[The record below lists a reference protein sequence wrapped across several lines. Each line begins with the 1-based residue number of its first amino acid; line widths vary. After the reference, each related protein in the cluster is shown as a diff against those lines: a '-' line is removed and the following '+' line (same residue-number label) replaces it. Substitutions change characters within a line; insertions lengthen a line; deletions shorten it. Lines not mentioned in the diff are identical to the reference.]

1 MGSTL
6 ATDFGTIILV
16 SCGINPSAIDLPVE
30 MTIGGH
36 LDELRLRLIRVVV
49 AMLVLTAFCLS
60 FGMTTV
66 HLSFVPSTGMIT
78 LSEVPYEDDQVTKD
92 SIDITIY
99 YPYYNPFDNVAIQL
113 TTFMKNTLLPP
124 EVSLI
129 QTAPGQA
136 FFSQVFIA
144 VLLSVLISMP
154 LIIREMYAFISPAF
168 GKSTKS
174 VLAAKTFVPTILLFI
189 IGVIFSYVLVIPF
202 ILNFLYAYGES
213 IGVATFFSI
222 NEFFPFV
229 LQLLLAFGLAFELP
243 AIMYALS
250 LTGVVDA
257 AFWKKNFRYA
267 VIIFVIF
274 GAIITPDGGGISMW
288 LVVAPM
294 VILYLVGLLVIK
306 KSRNEN
312 NSLANSE
319 AEVHRAKY

>member
-1 MGSTL
+1 
-6 ATDFGTIILV
+6 
-16 SCGINPSAIDLPVE
+16 
-30 MTIGGH
+30 MTIGEH
-36 LDELRLRLIRVVV
+36 LDELRFRLIRVAV

-60 FGMTTV
+60 FGLTTI
-66 HLSFVPSTGMIT
+66 HLSFDPSSGMIT
-78 LSEVPYEDDQVTKD
+78 LNESPNDGGNQVATD
-92 SIDITIY
+92 AIHFTIY

-136 FFSQVFIA
+136 FFSQVYIA
-144 VLLSVLISMP
+144 ILLSILISMP

-174 VLAAKTFVPTILLFI
+174 VLAVKTFVPTILLFI
-189 IGVIFSYVLVIPF
+189 LGVIFSYLLVIPL

-222 NEFFPFV
+222 TEFFPFV
-229 LQLLLAFGLAFELP
+229 LQLLVALGLAFELP

-257 AFWKKNFRYA
+257 AFWRKNFRYA

-274 GAIITPDGGGISMW
+274 GAIITPDGGGVSMW

-294 VILYLVGLLVIK
+294 IVLYLAGLVVVK
-306 KSRNEN
+306 KSRNKN
-312 NSLANSE
+312 NRLTNSGAE
-319 AEVHRAKY
+319 AQSAKY

>member
-1 MGSTL
+1 
-6 ATDFGTIILV
+6 
-16 SCGINPSAIDLPVE
+16 
-30 MTIGGH
+30 MTIGEH
-36 LDELRLRLIRVVV
+36 LDELRFRLIRVAV

-60 FGMTTV
+60 FGLTTIY
-66 HLSFVPSTGMIT
+66 LSFDPSSGRFT
-78 LSEVPYEDDQVTKD
+78 LDESSNDGGHQVATD
-92 SIDITIY
+92 SIHFIIY

-136 FFSQVFIA
+136 FFSQVYIA
-144 VLLSVLISMP
+144 ILLSILIAMP
-154 LIIREMYAFISPAF
+154 LIIREIYAFISPAF

-174 VLAAKTFVPTILLFI
+174 VLTVKTFVPTILLFI
-189 IGVIFSYVLVIPF
+189 IGVIFSYVIVIPL

-222 NEFFPFV
+222 TEFFPFV
-229 LQLLLAFGLAFELP
+229 LQLLVALGLAFELP

-274 GAIITPDGGGISMW
+274 GAIITPDGGGVSMW

-294 VILYLVGLLVIK
+294 IALYLAGLVVVK
-306 KSRNEN
+306 KSRNGN
-312 NSLANSE
+312 NRLTNSGAE
-319 AEVHRAKY
+319 AQSAQY

>member
-1 MGSTL
+1 
-6 ATDFGTIILV
+6 
-16 SCGINPSAIDLPVE
+16 
-30 MTIGGH
+30 MTIGEH

-60 FGMTTV
+60 FGITTI

-78 LSEVPYEDDQVTKD
+78 LSEVPHEDDQVTTD

-144 VLLSVLISMP
+144 VLLSILISMP

-294 VILYLVGLLVIK
+294 VVLYLVGLLVIK
-306 KSRNEN
+306 KSRNEHN
-312 NSLANSE
+312 RLANSG
-319 AEVHRAKY
+319 AEVHRAGY

>member
-1 MGSTL
+1 
-6 ATDFGTIILV
+6 
-16 SCGINPSAIDLPVE
+16 
-30 MTIGGH
+30 MTIGEH
-36 LDELRLRLIRVVV
+36 LDELRLRLVRVVV

-60 FGMTTV
+60 FGMTTT
-66 HLSFVPSTGMIT
+66 HLSFVPSTGIIT
-78 LSEVPYEDDQVTKD
+78 LSEAPHESDQVTTD

-99 YPYYNPFDNVAIQL
+99 YPYYNPFDNFAIQL

-144 VLLSVLISMP
+144 VLLSILISMP
-154 LIIREMYAFISPAF
+154 LIIREIYAFMSPAF

-174 VLAAKTFVPTILLFI
+174 VLTAKTFVPTILLFI
-189 IGVIFSYVLVIPF
+189 IGIIFSYVLVIPF

-213 IGVATFFSI
+213 IGVATFFNI

-274 GAIITPDGGGISMW
+274 GAIITPDGGGVSMW

-294 VILYLVGLLVIK
+294 VVLYLIGLLVIK
-306 KSRNEN
+306 KSRNEKN
-312 NSLANSE
+312 RLANSG

>member
-1 MGSTL
+1 
-6 ATDFGTIILV
+6 
-16 SCGINPSAIDLPVE
+16 
-30 MTIGGH
+30 
-36 LDELRLRLIRVVV
+36 
-49 AMLVLTAFCLS
+49 
-60 FGMTTV
+60 
-66 HLSFVPSTGMIT
+66 
-78 LSEVPYEDDQVTKD
+78 
-92 SIDITIY
+92 
-99 YPYYNPFDNVAIQL
+99 
-113 TTFMKNTLLPP
+113 MKNTLLPP

-144 VLLSVLISMP
+144 VLLSILISMP
-154 LIIREMYAFISPAF
+154 LIIREIYAFMSPAF

-174 VLAAKTFVPTILLFI
+174 VLTAKTFVPTILLFI
-189 IGVIFSYVLVIPF
+189 IGIIFSYVLVIPF

-213 IGVATFFSI
+213 IGVATFFNI

-274 GAIITPDGGGISMW
+274 GAIITPDGGGVSMW

-294 VILYLVGLLVIK
+294 VVLYLIGLLVIK
-306 KSRNEN
+306 KSRNEK
-312 NSLANSE
+312 NSLANSG
-319 AEVHRAKY
+319 AEVNRAKY

>member
-1 MGSTL
+1 
-6 ATDFGTIILV
+6 
-16 SCGINPSAIDLPVE
+16 
-30 MTIGGH
+30 MTIGEH
-36 LDELRLRLIRVVV
+36 LDELRLRLIRIVI
-49 AMLVLTAFCLS
+49 AMLVITAFCLS
-60 FGMTTV
+60 FGLTTI
-66 HLSFVPSTGMIT
+66 HLSFEPSSGMIT
-78 LSEVPYEDDQVTKD
+78 LSDSPKTGSNLVTSD
-92 SIDITIY
+92 SINITIY
-99 YPYYNPFDNVAIQL
+99 YPYYNPFGNVAIQL
-113 TTFMKNTLLPP
+113 TKFMENTLLPT

-144 VLLSVLISMP
+144 ILLSILISMP
-154 LIIREMYAFISPAF
+154 LIVREIYAYISPAF

-174 VLAAKTFVPTILLFI
+174 ILTVKTFVPTILLFI
-189 IGVIFSYVLVIPF
+189 IGVIFSYVFVIPF

-213 IGVATFFSI
+213 IGVATFFNI

-294 VILYLVGLLVIK
+294 ILLYLAGLMIVK
-306 KSRNEN
+306 RSESEN
-312 NSLANSE
+312 NRLVNSGAE
-319 AEVHRAKY
+319 AHSTKF

>member
-1 MGSTL
+1 
-6 ATDFGTIILV
+6 
-16 SCGINPSAIDLPVE
+16 
-30 MTIGGH
+30 MTIGEH
-36 LDELRLRLIRVVV
+36 LDELRFRLIRVAV

-60 FGMTTV
+60 FGLTTI
-66 HLSFVPSTGMIT
+66 HLSFDPSSGMIT
-78 LSEVPYEDDQVTKD
+78 LNESPNDGGDQVETD
-92 SIDITIY
+92 AIHFTIY

-136 FFSQVFIA
+136 FFSQVYIA
-144 VLLSVLISMP
+144 ILLSILISMP
-154 LIIREMYAFISPAF
+154 LIIRELYAFISPAF

-174 VLAAKTFVPTILLFI
+174 VLAVKTFVPTILLFI
-189 IGVIFSYVLVIPF
+189 LGVIFSYLLVIPL

-222 NEFFPFV
+222 TEFFPFV
-229 LQLLLAFGLAFELP
+229 LQLLVALGLAFELP

-250 LTGVVDA
+250 LTGVVDV
-257 AFWKKNFRYA
+257 AFWRKNFRYA

-274 GAIITPDGGGISMW
+274 GAIITPDGGGVSMW

-294 VILYLVGLLVIK
+294 IVLYLAGLVVVK
-306 KSRNEN
+306 KSRNKN
-312 NSLANSE
+312 NRLTNSGAE
-319 AEVHRAKY
+319 AQSAKY

>member
-1 MGSTL
+1 
-6 ATDFGTIILV
+6 
-16 SCGINPSAIDLPVE
+16 
-30 MTIGGH
+30 MTIGEH

-49 AMLVLTAFCLS
+49 TMLIITAFCLS
-60 FGMTTV
+60 FGLTAIY
-66 HLSFVPSTGMIT
+66 LSFEPNSGMIT
-78 LSEVPYEDDQVTKD
+78 LNEPPNNDGNQSATD

-113 TTFMKNTLLPP
+113 TTFMKDTLLPP

-144 VLLSVLISMP
+144 VLLSILISMP

-174 VLAAKTFVPTILLFI
+174 VLTVKTFVPTILLFVT
-189 IGVIFSYVLVIPF
+189 GVIFSYVLVIPF

-213 IGVATFFSI
+213 IGVATFFNI

-229 LQLLLAFGLAFELP
+229 LQLLVAFGLAFELP

-257 AFWKKNFRYA
+257 GFWKKNFRYA

-294 VILYLVGLLVIK
+294 ILLYLAGLMVVK
-306 KSRNEN
+306 RSGSEN
-312 NSLANSE
+312 NRLANSGAE
-319 AEVHRAKY
+319 AHSAKF

>member
-1 MGSTL
+1 
-6 ATDFGTIILV
+6 
-16 SCGINPSAIDLPVE
+16 
-30 MTIGGH
+30 MTIGEH

-49 AMLVLTAFCLS
+49 AMLVITAFCLS
-60 FGMTTV
+60 FGLTTI
-66 HLSFVPSTGMIT
+66 HLSFEPNSGMIT
-78 LSEVPYEDDQVTKD
+78 SSETPNNGGDQAATD
-92 SIDITIY
+92 SIAITIY
-99 YPYYNPFDNVAIQL
+99 YPHYNPFDNIAIQL
-113 TTFMKNTLLPP
+113 TQFMKATLLPP

-144 VLLSVLISMP
+144 VLLSILISMP
-154 LIIREMYAFISPAF
+154 LIIREVYAFISPAF

-174 VLAAKTFVPTILLFI
+174 VLSVKTFVPTILLFVV
-189 IGVIFSYVLVIPF
+189 GVIFSYVIVIPF

-213 IGVATFFSI
+213 IGVATFFNI

-229 LQLLLAFGLAFELP
+229 LQLLVAFGVAFELP

-250 LTGVVDA
+250 LTGLVDA

-294 VILYLVGLLVIK
+294 IVLYLAGLMVVK
-306 KSRNEN
+306 RSRNEN
-312 NSLANSE
+312 NRLTNSGAE
-319 AEVHRAKY
+319 ASARL

>member
-1 MGSTL
+1 
-6 ATDFGTIILV
+6 
-16 SCGINPSAIDLPVE
+16 
-30 MTIGGH
+30 MTIGEH

-60 FGMTTV
+60 FGMTTI

-78 LSEVPYEDDQVTKD
+78 LSEVPHEGDQVTKD

-144 VLLSVLISMP
+144 VLLSILISMP
-154 LIIREMYAFISPAF
+154 LIIREMYSFISPAF

-288 LVVAPM
+288 LVVGPM
-294 VILYLVGLLVIK
+294 VVLYLVGLLVIK

-319 AEVHRAKY
+319 PEVHRAKY

>member
-1 MGSTL
+1 
-6 ATDFGTIILV
+6 
-16 SCGINPSAIDLPVE
+16 
-30 MTIGGH
+30 MTIGEH
-36 LDELRLRLIRVVV
+36 LDELRHRVIRIVI
-49 AMLVLTAFCLS
+49 AMLVITAFCLS
-60 FGMTTV
+60 FGLTTIQ
-66 HLSFVPSTGMIT
+66 LSFEPSSGMIT
-78 LSEVPYEDDQVTKD
+78 LSESPMTGSNLMTSD
-92 SIDITIY
+92 SINITIY
-99 YPYYNPFDNVAIQL
+99 YPYYNPFGNVAIQL
-113 TTFMKNTLLPP
+113 TAFMEETLLPD

-144 VLLSVLISMP
+144 ILLSILLSMP
-154 LIIREMYAFISPAF
+154 LIVREMYAFISPAF
-168 GKSTKS
+168 GKSTRS
-174 VLAAKTFVPTILLFI
+174 LLTVKTFVPTILLFV
-189 IGVIFSYVLVIPF
+189 IGVIFSYVIVIPF

-243 AIMYALS
+243 AIMYTLS

-257 AFWKKNFRYA
+257 AFWKKNFRYT

-294 VILYLVGLLVIK
+294 MLLYLAGILVVK
-306 KSRNEN
+306 RSKSEINRF
-312 NSLANSE
+312 ANSR
-319 AEVHRAKY
+319 AETHGTKF

>member
-1 MGSTL
+1 
-6 ATDFGTIILV
+6 
-16 SCGINPSAIDLPVE
+16 
-30 MTIGGH
+30 MTIGEH
-36 LDELRLRLIRVVV
+36 LDELRFRLIRVVV

-60 FGMTTV
+60 FGLTTI
-66 HLSFVPSTGMIT
+66 HLSFDPSSGMVT
-78 LSEVPYEDDQVTKD
+78 LDESPNDGGDQVATD
-92 SIDITIY
+92 SNHFTIY

-136 FFSQVFIA
+136 FFSQVYIA
-144 VLLSVLISMP
+144 ILLSILISMP
-154 LIIREMYAFISPAF
+154 LIIRELYAFISPAF

-174 VLAAKTFVPTILLFI
+174 VLAVKTFVPTILLFI
-189 IGVIFSYVLVIPF
+189 LGVIFSYLLVIPL

-222 NEFFPFV
+222 SEFFPFV
-229 LQLLLAFGLAFELP
+229 LQLLVALGLAFELP

-250 LTGVVDA
+250 LTGVVDV
-257 AFWKKNFRYA
+257 AFWRKNFRYA

-274 GAIITPDGGGISMW
+274 GAIITPDGGGVSMW

-294 VILYLVGLLVIK
+294 IVLYLAGLVVVK
-306 KSRNEN
+306 KSRNKN
-312 NSLANSE
+312 NRLTNSGAE
-319 AEVHRAKY
+319 AQSAKY

>member
-1 MGSTL
+1 MSNMY
-6 ATDFGTIILV
+6 
-16 SCGINPSAIDLPVE
+16 SIDLPVE
-30 MTIGGH
+30 MTIGEH
-36 LDELRLRLIRVVV
+36 LDELRLRLIRIAAV
-49 AMLVLTAFCLS
+49 MLVVTAFCLS
-60 FGMTTV
+60 FGLTTV
-66 HLSFVPSTGMIT
+66 HLSYAPSFGMIA
-78 LSEVPYEDDQVTKD
+78 LSESPSNGGNQVDTE

-99 YPYYNPFDNVAIQL
+99 YPYYNPLDNIAIQL

-144 VLLSVLISMP
+144 VLLSILISMP
-154 LIIREMYAFISPAF
+154 LIIREMYAFISPAL
-168 GKSTKS
+168 GQSTKR
-174 VLAAKTFVPTILLFI
+174 VIAVKTYVPTIVLFV
-189 IGVIFSYVLVIPF
+189 IGVIFSYVIVIPF

-213 IGVATFFSI
+213 IGVATFFNI

-229 LQLLLAFGLAFELP
+229 LQLLVAFGLAFELP

-257 AFWKKNFRYA
+257 AFWKRNFRYA
-267 VIIFVIF
+267 IIVFVIF

-294 VILYLVGLLVIK
+294 TVLYLSGLAIVNR
-306 KSRNEN
+306 SRSEN
-312 NSLANSE
+312 KRLTNSGAE
-319 AEVHRAKY
+319 ASPKL

>member
-1 MGSTL
+1 
-6 ATDFGTIILV
+6 
-16 SCGINPSAIDLPVE
+16 
-30 MTIGGH
+30 
-36 LDELRLRLIRVVV
+36 
-49 AMLVLTAFCLS
+49 MLVLTAFCLS
-60 FGMTTV
+60 FGMTTI

-78 LSEVPYEDDQVTKD
+78 LSEVPHEGDQVTKD

-144 VLLSVLISMP
+144 VLLSILISMP
-154 LIIREMYAFISPAF
+154 LIIREMYSFISPAF

-288 LVVAPM
+288 LVVGPM
-294 VILYLVGLLVIK
+294 VVLYLVGLLVIK

-319 AEVHRAKY
+319 PEVHRAKY

>member
-1 MGSTL
+1 
-6 ATDFGTIILV
+6 
-16 SCGINPSAIDLPVE
+16 LPVE
-30 MTIGGH
+30 MTIGEH

-49 AMLVLTAFCLS
+49 AMLVITAFCLS
-60 FGMTTV
+60 FGLTAI
-66 HLSFVPSTGMIT
+66 HLSFEPNSGMIT
-78 LSEVPYEDDQVTKD
+78 LSESPNNDGNQVATD

-174 VLAAKTFVPTILLFI
+174 ILTVKTFVPTILLFVT
-189 IGVIFSYVLVIPF
+189 GVIFSYVLVIPF

-229 LQLLLAFGLAFELP
+229 LQLLVAFGLAFELP

-294 VILYLVGLLVIK
+294 ILLYLAGLTVVK
-306 KSRNEN
+306 RSRSEN
-312 NSLANSE
+312 NRLANSGAE
-319 AEVHRAKY
+319 AHSAKF

>member
-1 MGSTL
+1 MVF
-6 ATDFGTIILV
+6 DFSTIILV
-16 SCGINPSAIDLPVE
+16 GREVNLYSIDLPVE
-30 MTIGGH
+30 MTIGEH

-49 AMLVLTAFCLS
+49 AMLVITAFCLS
-60 FGMTTV
+60 FGLTTI
-66 HLSFVPSTGMIT
+66 HLSFDPSTGMIT
-78 LSEVPYEDDQVTKD
+78 SSESPNNGGNQVGSD
-92 SIDITIY
+92 SIDFTIY

-144 VLLSVLISMP
+144 VLLSILITMP

-174 VLAAKTFVPTILLFI
+174 VLTVKTFVPTILLFVT
-189 IGVIFSYVLVIPF
+189 GVIFSYVLVIPF

-213 IGVATFFSI
+213 IGVATFFNI

-229 LQLLLAFGLAFELP
+229 LQLLVAFGLAFELP

-257 AFWKKNFRYA
+257 PFWKKNFRYA

-294 VILYLVGLLVIK
+294 ILLYLAGLMVVK
-306 KSRNEN
+306 RSKSEN
-312 NSLANSE
+312 NRLANSGAE
-319 AEVHRAKY
+319 AHSTRF

>member
-1 MGSTL
+1 
-6 ATDFGTIILV
+6 
-16 SCGINPSAIDLPVE
+16 
-30 MTIGGH
+30 MTIGEH
-36 LDELRLRLIRVVV
+36 LDELRLRLVRVVV

-60 FGMTTV
+60 FGMTTI
-66 HLSFVPSTGMIT
+66 HLSFEPSTGMIT
-78 LSEVPYEDDQVTKD
+78 LSEVPHEGDQVTTD

-99 YPYYNPFDNVAIQL
+99 YPYYNPFDNFAIQL

-144 VLLSVLISMP
+144 VLLSILISMP
-154 LIIREMYAFISPAF
+154 LIIREIYAFMSPAF

-174 VLAAKTFVPTILLFI
+174 VLTAKTFVPTILLFI
-189 IGVIFSYVLVIPF
+189 IGIIFSYVLVIPF

-213 IGVATFFSI
+213 IGVATFFNI
-222 NEFFPFV
+222 TEFFPFV

-274 GAIITPDGGGISMW
+274 GAIITPDGGGVSMW

-294 VILYLVGLLVIK
+294 VVLYLIGLLVIK
-306 KSRNEN
+306 KSRNER
-312 NSLANSE
+312 NSLANSG

>member
-1 MGSTL
+1 
-6 ATDFGTIILV
+6 
-16 SCGINPSAIDLPVE
+16 
-30 MTIGGH
+30 MTIGEH
-36 LDELRLRLIRVVV
+36 LDELRHRVIRIVI
-49 AMLVLTAFCLS
+49 AMLVITAFCLS
-60 FGMTTV
+60 FGLTTIQ
-66 HLSFVPSTGMIT
+66 LSFEPSSGMIT
-78 LSEVPYEDDQVTKD
+78 LSESPMTGSNLMTSD
-92 SIDITIY
+92 SINITIY
-99 YPYYNPFDNVAIQL
+99 YPYYNPFGNVAIQL
-113 TTFMKNTLLPP
+113 TAFMEETLLPD

-144 VLLSVLISMP
+144 ILLSILLTMP
-154 LIIREMYAFISPAF
+154 LIVREMYAFISPAF
-168 GKSTKS
+168 GKSTRS
-174 VLAAKTFVPTILLFI
+174 LLTVKTFVPTILLFV
-189 IGVIFSYVLVIPF
+189 IGVIFSYVIVIPF

-243 AIMYALS
+243 AIMYTLS

-294 VILYLVGLLVIK
+294 MLLYLAGILVVK
-306 KSRNEN
+306 RSKSEINRF
-312 NSLANSE
+312 ANSR
-319 AEVHRAKY
+319 AETHGTKF

>member
-1 MGSTL
+1 
-6 ATDFGTIILV
+6 
-16 SCGINPSAIDLPVE
+16 
-30 MTIGGH
+30 MTIGEH

-60 FGMTTV
+60 FGMTTI

-78 LSEVPYEDDQVTKD
+78 LSEVPHEGDQVTKD

-144 VLLSVLISMP
+144 VLLSILISMP

-174 VLAAKTFVPTILLFI
+174 VLAAKTFVPTILLFL

-294 VILYLVGLLVIK
+294 VVLYLVGLLVIK

-319 AEVHRAKY
+319 AEGHRAKY

>member
-1 MGSTL
+1 
-6 ATDFGTIILV
+6 
-16 SCGINPSAIDLPVE
+16 
-30 MTIGGH
+30 MTIGEH
-36 LDELRLRLIRVVV
+36 LDELRFRLIRVVV

-60 FGMTTV
+60 FGLTTI
-66 HLSFVPSTGMIT
+66 HLSFEPSSGMIT
-78 LSEVPYEDDQVTKD
+78 LSEPSNDGGDQVATD
-92 SIDITIY
+92 TIHLTIY
-99 YPYYNPFDNVAIQL
+99 YPYYNPFDSVAIQL

-136 FFSQVFIA
+136 FFSQVYIA
-144 VLLSVLISMP
+144 ILLSILISMP
-154 LIIREMYAFISPAF
+154 LIIRELYAFISPAF

-174 VLAAKTFVPTILLFI
+174 VLAVKTFVPTILLFI
-189 IGVIFSYVLVIPF
+189 LGVIFSYLLVIPL

-222 NEFFPFV
+222 SEFFPFV
-229 LQLLLAFGLAFELP
+229 LQLLVAFGLAFELP

-294 VILYLVGLLVIK
+294 IVLYLAGLMVVK
-306 KSRNEN
+306 KSRNESN
-312 NSLANSE
+312 RLANSGAE
-319 AEVHRAKY
+319 AQSAKY